1 MPVKYQIR
9 FYGFTS
15 DDTEDFCRD
24 LARIL
29 EITKEKAWD
38 LLMDAPLVVKDSLDK
53 KEARRLT
60 DSLVSIRALCLMEP
74 MNDEAEEDEEESEH
88 PAPGTTALEVPAPV
102 VKRDLLGFR
111 IWAGILVVLGGG
123 LLIFAAVAYM
133 FSYQSLSRREKPAA
147 KQPAAVTTE
156 TQAREPG
163 SAPSETPARLTERI
177 EELQEKLGDLRAKTK
192 LLENEINATAG
203 AMGTD
208 LVELRKKQQALHAQR
223 EEIVAIEN
231 ELGPLLRKRDEM
243 QRGQ

>member
-1 MPVKYQIR
+1 MPGRYQIK

-15 DDTEDFCRD
+15 DDAEAFCRD

-38 LLMDAPLVVKDSLDK
+38 LLMDAPLVVKDGLDK
-53 KEARRLT
+53 GEARRLA

-74 MNDEAEEDEEESEH
+74 MNNEAEEDEEESEDST
-88 PAPGTTALEVPAPV
+88 PVPTTLEASPSV
-102 VKRDLLGFR
+102 VKRDLLSFR

-123 LLIFAAVAYM
+123 LLIFAVIAYM
-133 FSYQSLSRREKPAA
+133 FSYQSLSHREKPAA

-163 SAPSETPARLTERI
+163 SAPSETPVRLTEKI
-177 EELQEKLGDLRAKTK
+177 EALQEKLNDLRANTK

-203 AMGTD
+203 STSTN
-208 LVELRKKQQALHAQR
+208 LVELRKKQQALQAQR
-223 EEIVAIEN
+223 EEIVAIEK
-231 ELGPLLRKRDEM
+231 ELSPLLRKRDEM